1 MTGPVTWLVLT
12 VLGVVLIVVAFRLDL
27 YAWRVTERRQQ
38 KRFRAELA
46 ALKRMYER
54 ETK

>member
-1 MTGPVTWLVLT
+1 MSGPVSWLVLT
-12 VLGVVLIVVAFRLDL
+12 GLGVVLVVVAFRLDS

-46 ALKRMYER
+46 ALKRIHER
-54 ETK
+54 ETR